1 MSAGANF
8 LYAANFRSGAVDVFD
23 KNYSPVTL
31 GAHAFWDPRIPRKF
45 APFNVQNIN
54 GMIFV
59 SCAKQDDAKHDEVD
73 GRGSRL
79 CRCVRYQRRPAD
91 ASGMGSLDERALGKA
106 PGLRRTSASL
116 AT

>member
-45 APFNVQNIN
+45 APFNFQNIN

-59 SCAKQDDAKHDEVD
+59 SYAKQDDAKHDEVD
-73 GRGSRL
+73 GRGLGFVDVFDTSGALQMRL
-79 CRCVRYQRRPAD
+79 EWSPWMNAPWGRRLG
-91 ASGMGSLDERALGKA
+91 SGE
-106 PGLRRTSASL
+106 LRQV
-116 AT
+116 